1 MTGETTPTGTRGFG
15 RWRRSDALATAELG
29 LPNPYPLHR
38 ILFCATC
45 DQQFFGAHQFSGL
58 RVYCTTCACR
68 PGPLPADEVE
78 KLVYAEIH
86 ALVFGTDTVTGLTN
100 AHYGRLAVRIFARVE
115 VGPAVDD
122 ITFTARI

>member
-1 MTGETTPTGTRGFG
+1 MTEETTPTGTRGFG
-15 RWRRSDALATAELG
+15 RWRLSDALALPDLG
-29 LPNPYPLHR
+29 LPNPYPLWR

-45 DQQFFGAHQFSGL
+45 DQQFFGAHQFSGR

-78 KLVYAEIH
+78 KPVYAELH
-86 ALVFGTDTVTGLTN
+86 TVVFGTDTVAGLTR
-100 AHYGRLAVRIFARVE
+100 AHYGRLVVRIFARIE
-115 VGPAVDD
+115 VGSTVDD